1 MLTNGPA
8 WRTPDLRDASVSLIV
23 TSPPF
28 LDVVDYRGDNWLRCW
43 FAGIDAGAVAI
54 DQHKTIAEWARF
66 VRRCFQEFVRVVR
79 PGGHIAFEV
88 GEVRGGSVLLERSVV
103 AAAQGLP
110 LTLLGVMV
118 NDQAFTKTA
127 HCWGVGNN
135 RRGTNTNR
143 IVVFRRD

>member
-1 MLTNGPA
+1 MTVSDLPLVAMLKTRMHWHQSRQKVLAENVSNADTPGFKPRDLAEPTFGPA
-8 WRTPDLRDASVSLIV
+8 
-23 TSPPF
+23 
-28 LDVVDYRGDNWLRCW
+28 
-43 FAGIDAGAVAI
+43 
-54 DQHKTIAEWARF
+54 
-66 VRRCFQEFVRVVR
+66 
-79 PGGHIAFEV
+79 
-88 GEVRGGSVLLERSVV
+88 GEVRGGTVLLERSVV

-127 HCWGVGNN
+127 NCWGVSNN